1 MGVSTESPVI
11 RLRNRDGIALVA
23 AIFGIVIVSLI
34 TAGAF
39 ALTDLDTKATY
50 NREDAARALRLV
62 HTAQAHSLSLFRTV
76 LADTTIDRLLRGS
89 DDTPGTADDGLF
101 IDHPGF
107 DNTIDIPAAGRATAD
122 GTYFARILDDPHDGD
137 ADPFNDTNWR
147 FVVRCAAETTRGS
160 RSAIEFVV
168 KYLPP
173 LPAVAMNGST
183 IVQGQAAASGACGDI
198 HMNGNVSVSGTI
210 TVNNQF
216 TSTGTATMGGGA
228 KVQDAGGTLVGV
240 YPVPEPIP
248 IPMMT
253 SAEYCPG
260 ARYVLQADGVVLDRA
275 TGLPTVASLLGWTWS
290 LSSGLVIWTSNS
302 SLVTGSYCVEG
313 NASLTGN
320 PGSVLTPVP
329 VSIYA
334 AGSVDVAGNPNIS
347 AFDSNDIVVLA
358 DGDLYVRGNSNTNYE
373 GILYGGS
380 NCQVSGSPN
389 LSGQFLCQSGPL
401 PAGATDPV
409 AFNLIEGQP
418 QFVYS
423 CTWANFNDK
432 YKIVSWYQRV
442 GG

>member
-1 MGVSTESPVI
+1 
-11 RLRNRDGIALVA
+11 
-23 AIFGIVIVSLI
+23 
-34 TAGAF
+34 
-39 ALTDLDTKATY
+39 
-50 NREDAARALRLV
+50 
-62 HTAQAHSLSLFRTV
+62 
-76 LADTTIDRLLRGS
+76 
-89 DDTPGTADDGLF
+89 
-101 IDHPGF
+101 
-107 DNTIDIPAAGRATAD
+107 
-122 GTYFARILDDPHDGD
+122 
-137 ADPFNDTNWR
+137 
-147 FVVRCAAETTRGS
+147 VVRCAAETARGS

-173 LPAVAMNGST
+173 LPAVAMNGNT
-183 IVQGQAAASGACGDI
+183 VVQGQAAASGACGDI

-216 TSTGTATMGGGA
+216 TTSGTPSGSGVVVDASATN
-228 KVQDAGGTLVGV
+228 VGV
-240 YPVPEPIP
+240 YTVPEPIP
-248 IPMMT
+248 IPTMA

-260 ARYVLQADGVVLDRA
+260 ARYVLQADGQVLDRT
-275 TGLPTVASLLGWTWS
+275 TGLPTVASLLGWTFS
-290 LSSGLVIWTSNS
+290 LSSGLVLWTSNS

-313 NASLTGN
+313 NATLTGN

-347 AFDSNDIVVLA
+347 AFDSNDVVVLA

-418 QFVYS
+418 KFVYS